1 MKESIYYFDFSIK
14 RYGYKFNF
22 DESLYRYFLRQP
34 KSTLMQS
41 GWKSNFYN
49 MFLNEKKDVPI
60 LMDVIS
66 KARGFF
72 GDDKHITALSLIRF
86 VQGGLEYDYEK
97 IKNDDWDMYYPY
109 ETLYHGKGVCSDK
122 SILLAKLLILL
133 GFRVVLFSHAK
144 ERHMTLGIQVP
155 NGQGT
160 FNLPEGSFAII
171 ESTTYIQL
179 GIIPPNS
186 DLSKDDLTVIYPQT
200 NGSMVF
206 TRILE
211 LRQNEQE
218 AIMKYGKEYIHA
230 NAYQKNILIKMKE
243 INDEMQKINTMLNR
257 TSDAATSNSLIKR
270 YNKYVSDI
278 NLLGAYFNQANNM

>member
-34 KSTLMQS
+34 KSTLVQS

-60 LMDVIS
+60 LMDIIS

-72 GDDKHITALSLIRF
+72 GDDKHILALSLIRF

-97 IKNDDWDMYYPY
+97 IKSDDWDMYYPY

-133 GFRVVLFSHAK
+133 GFKVVLFSHAK
-144 ERHMTLGIQVP
+144 ECHMTLGIQVP

-160 FNLPEGSFAII
+160 YNVPEGSFAII
-171 ESTTYIQL
+171 ESTAYIQL
-179 GIIPPNS
+179 GIMPPNS
-186 DLSKDDLTVIYPQT
+186 DLSKEDLTVIYPQT

-218 AIMKYGKEYIHA
+218 AIMKYGKDYIHA

-278 NLLGAYFNQANNM
+278 NLLGAYFNQANDM